1 MQVALFLSALLI
13 VIALLSA
20 RLLKLSLHVAFAA
33 FATLLLW
40 SLMVAVATG
49 IAVSAA
55 LVWSRLVLGRHVT
68 ADVVAGVVLGAVAGV
83 AYQVAISWLRPG

>member
-40 SLMVAVATG
+40 SLMG